1 MNITIAKF
9 KKLEWR
15 KLMIAKLLKQNSL
28 ILRYKLKISNLQKRN
43 SKNKDLVILVF
54 ANLFDLRKRYL

>member
-1 MNITIAKF
+1 
-9 KKLEWR
+9 
-15 KLMIAKLLKQNSL
+15 MIAKLLKQNSL